1 MKMVLPVEGY
11 SSAGELMSAL
21 QGSQGDTFWLFKQQG
36 HWHGGIHLN
45 DRFYAGGVY
54 NPSGQ
59 GHSGLK
65 AMTDGHIV
73 AYRLNDDY
81 LTAAYKHNSLPKA
94 FRFTSTFVLIKS
106 TCTPDVEKPDNA
118 LDFYTLWVQLAP
130 LSVYGVGAN
139 PTAKVAASSLKVR
152 QDNPTLGWVRSG
164 LPQGAAIPTSTEGRL
179 PYAVPVESQ
188 AVLARGSVV
197 EILEEANFFLNG
209 KVAPFVFMRVK
220 TVPEGRTSTVE
231 AGMTGWVSGLAKYL
245 KREQRSVPVWMEA
258 ARKKG
263 ILNEVVT
270 LKGDEAIRVNAG
282 DVIGH
287 MGRHESPFE
296 APYHFCHLEVFS
308 QDSRLPDFVANKAG
322 VTKGEP
328 LVRSLAGKTRYMYS
342 ESENRF
348 VVCGEEDDPLTTHE
362 DRFTPMSKSDKKT
375 VEGKDW
381 YYIAGE
387 NSWLPAGEVTVINQ
401 FDLAKRGFVLLAEDA
416 PPQDVLKARQEP
428 WFRDVFE
435 RLKVQADSNT
445 KGMYSAAVSEG
456 YQRLLRQMDLDGDG
470 KISNSELWKHLH
482 CREKHIQ
489 DQLQRFIV
497 KHHSEWVHDASS
509 ALWQGTLAE
518 MAKRFP
524 GDAEY
529 NRQHI
534 NAMVWMK
541 HVSELRSGE
550 ALWHLHPVSFLEA
563 VSSKP
568 RKREIKGKLTY
579 DAEGNNVPSSI
590 YYSRVI
596 HWPGNDLS
604 GVTLGRG
611 YDMGGRSRVEVYN
624 DMIASGIESTQASKI
639 SNGAGLKGGRA
650 RDFVSENKV
659 DIGEITLSQ
668 QESLFDI
675 VYPKYIERAINN
687 YKSWTRDVVSAKEW
701 DELDI
706 PIQEVLVDFVYQ
718 GFTQGPRPMLAGSN
732 NDKQELINYIR
743 NTPAISQ
750 YEEGRHRV
758 RYLESAE

>member
-1 MKMVLPVEGY
+1 MKMVLPIEGY

-21 QGSQGDTFWLFKQQG
+21 QGSQGDAFWLFKQQG

-54 NPSGQ
+54 DPSGQ
-59 GHSGLK
+59 RRSGLH
-65 AMTDGHIV
+65 AMTDGRIV

-81 LTAAYKHNSLPKA
+81 VTAAYNLAHLPKA

-106 TCTPDVEKPDNA
+106 TCTPDAEKPDNA

-130 LSVYGVGAN
+130 LAAYGLEAN
-139 PTAKVAASSLKVR
+139 LTAKVVASSLKVR
-152 QDNPTLGWVRSG
+152 QDNSAAGWVRSG
-164 LPQGAAIPTSTEGRL
+164 FPQGVVTPTSVAAQV

-188 AVLARGSVV
+188 SVLPRDSVV
-197 EILEEANFFLNG
+197 EILEEANFFLRG
-209 KVAPFVFMRVK
+209 KVAPFAFVRVK
-220 TVPEGRTSTVE
+220 MVPEGRAQTLE
-231 AGMTGWVSGLAKYL
+231 AGMTGWISGLDKYL
-245 KREQRSVPVWMEA
+245 KREKRPVPAWMEE

-263 ILNEVVT
+263 VFNEVVT
-270 LKGDEAIRVNAG
+270 LKGDEVIPVKAG

-296 APYHFCHLEVFS
+296 QPYHFCHLEVFS

-328 LVRSLAGKTRYMYS
+328 LIRSLAGKTRYLYR
-342 ESENRF
+342 ESENKF
-348 VVCGEEDDPLTTHE
+348 VVCGGDEPLTTHE
-362 DRFTPMSKSDKKT
+362 DRFTPMGKSDKKT

-387 NSWLPAGEVTVINQ
+387 NTWLPADDVTVVNQ
-401 FDLAKRGFVLLAEDA
+401 FDLAQRGFVLLTEETL
-416 PPQDVLKARQEP
+416 PKDVEKARHEP

-435 RLKVQADSNT
+435 QLKTQADSHT
-445 KGMYSAAVSEG
+445 QGMYSATVSEG

-470 KISNSELWKHLH
+470 KVSNGELWKYMH

-489 DQLQRFIV
+489 DRLQRFIV
-497 KHHSEWVHDASS
+497 KHHSEWVHGASS
-509 ALWQGTLAE
+509 TLWQSTLAE
-518 MAKRFP
+518 MAKRYP

-541 HVSELRSGE
+541 NVPDIRSGE
-550 ALWHLHPVSFLEA
+550 ALWHMHPVAFLEA
-563 VSSKP
+563 ISSKP

-639 SNGAGLKGGRA
+639 SNGAGLKGERA
-650 RDFVSENKV
+650 RNFVSENKI

-668 QESLFDI
+668 QELLFDI

-743 NTPAISQ
+743 NTPAIYQ

-758 RYLESAE
+758 RYLENAE